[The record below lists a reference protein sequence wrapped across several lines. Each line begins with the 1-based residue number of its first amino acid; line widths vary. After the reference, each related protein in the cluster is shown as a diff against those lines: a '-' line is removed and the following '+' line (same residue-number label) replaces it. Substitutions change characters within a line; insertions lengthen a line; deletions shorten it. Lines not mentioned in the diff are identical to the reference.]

1 MKVVFNFKITFRKNV
16 LESFALLKMNFIK
29 KFQFIKKTYFQGT
42 FARWSKFKTHLR
54 LCYMSKRAYRH
65 RLLLPSR
72 RLVRPAADND
82 FDVTKKKEKLIKLK
96 KYELTQI
103 SSIIR

>member
-103 SSIIR
+103 SSII

>member
-1 MKVVFNFKITFRKNV
+1 
-16 LESFALLKMNFIK
+16 
-29 KFQFIKKTYFQGT
+29 
-42 FARWSKFKTHLR
+42 
-54 LCYMSKRAYRH
+54 MSKRAYRH

-82 FDVTKKKEKLIKLK
+82 FEVKKKKEKLIKLK
-96 KYELTQI
+96 KCELTQI

>member
-82 FDVTKKKEKLIKLK
+82 FDVTKKRK
-96 KYELTQI
+96 
-103 SSIIR
+103 S

>member
-1 MKVVFNFKITFRKNV
+1 
-16 LESFALLKMNFIK
+16 
-29 KFQFIKKTYFQGT
+29 
-42 FARWSKFKTHLR
+42 
-54 LCYMSKRAYRH
+54 MSKRAYRH